1 MVAGGGEGLCVRVI
15 SIGVGVVHGAGVV
28 VRGMGTWWVQRRNE
42 WGMVSSL
49 VGNWA

>member
-28 VRGMGTWWVQRRNE
+28 GNGMRVWRSW
-42 WGMVSSL
+42 
-49 VGNWA
+49 